1 MRNDPGSPSAA
12 RSHSVAGLLVACVL
26 VAVLYPVGNAQT
38 PQKSVLVLIAARRN
52 APWTTVQDNTIRT
65 VLYNGLAGHLDY
77 YAEYLDV
84 MRFPEPDYQLAV
96 RDFLRRKYA
105 GQTFDV
111 VVANTNAMADFVKT
125 YRDELFPGVAV
136 VFIATSPRSEPKST
150 GVVTVLDLKSTIDIA
165 IQLHPD
171 LREVFVV
178 SGASDG
184 DRFYENLAR
193 AQFRAFDGRIGFTY
207 ATGLALPEL
216 LRRVAALP
224 PHTIIYPLTFFEDG
238 NGSKFVG
245 DEVIDQIVSVANV
258 PTYHWFDGVVD
269 HGVVGGS
276 VLSVEGVARDIANV
290 ALRVLKGESPESI
303 PVREIDPNIIYFD
316 WRQLRR
322 WGISEARLPAGSLV
336 RFRQPSLWDQYKFYV
351 VGATSVLALQAAL
364 IAGLLVQRVRRRRVE
379 SALLDSEAALRQSYE
394 QTQDLAGRLITAQEA
409 ERSRIGRDLHDD
421 VCQRL
426 AVLAM
431 MLSGL
436 KHRLS
441 GSTPQPDLEGVV
453 TTLQERTSTLATDV
467 RNLSHDLH
475 PSVLE
480 HAGLVPVLKAHC
492 DEFARQQNVDVTF
505 SADEGVGSVD
515 GAAALCV
522 YRVTQEALTNAGK
535 HASATAVRVRLSRT
549 AEAIELEVVDD
560 GIGFESGW
568 HTPSGLGLRSIDER
582 VRFNKGTA
590 RVESHP
596 GQGTSVFV
604 RVPLSPAATRNPV
617 DRC

>member
-1 MRNDPGSPSAA
+1 MRNDPGLPSAA
-12 RSHSVAGLLVACVL
+12 RSHTVAGFLVACVL
-26 VAVLYPVGNAQT
+26 VALLYPIGNAQT

-65 VLYNGLAGHLDY
+65 VLNDGLAGHLDY

-111 VVANTNAMADFVKT
+111 VVANTDAMADFVNT

-136 VFIATSPRSEPKST
+136 VFIATSPRSEPNST
-150 GVVTVLDLKSTIDIA
+150 GVVTVLDLKSTIDVA

-178 SGASDG
+178 SGVSDG
-184 DRFYENLAR
+184 DRFYQDLAR
-193 AQFRAFDGRIGFTY
+193 AQFRAFDGRLGFTY

-276 VLSVEGVARDIANV
+276 VLSVEGVAREIANV

-303 PVREIDPNIIYFD
+303 PVREIDPNIIFFD

-336 RFRQPSLWDQYKFYV
+336 RFRQPSLWDQSKFYV

-379 SALLDSEAALRQSYE
+379 SALRDSEAALRKSYE
-394 QTQDLAGRLITAQEA
+394 ETQDLA
-409 ERSRIGRDLHDD
+409 
-421 VCQRL
+421 
-426 AVLAM
+426 
-431 MLSGL
+431 
-436 KHRLS
+436 
-441 GSTPQPDLEGVV
+441 
-453 TTLQERTSTLATDV
+453 
-467 RNLSHDLH
+467 
-475 PSVLE
+475 
-480 HAGLVPVLKAHC
+480 
-492 DEFARQQNVDVTF
+492 
-505 SADEGVGSVD
+505 
-515 GAAALCV
+515 AA
-522 YRVTQEALTNAGK
+522 
-535 HASATAVRVRLSRT
+535 
-549 AEAIELEVVDD
+549 
-560 GIGFESGW
+560 
-568 HTPSGLGLRSIDER
+568 
-582 VRFNKGTA
+582 
-590 RVESHP
+590 
-596 GQGTSVFV
+596 
-604 RVPLSPAATRNPV
+604 
-617 DRC
+617 